1 MSVFLFSTYELD
13 SAGGHH
19 TDTNNS
25 KVLDYI
31 VDNLNELHWQEAL
44 VKKIG
49 YDKRRGRKIKIYLRF
64 FRQNRIEENNLRSY
78 SRFMRKEN
86 CLIIDPIF
94 SLKSYNG
101 LECKELSAKIY
112 DDVFQYLEFAINKYE
127 AKFDDFD
134 FPAFFK
140 ILLERFQDI
149 RAGILPQDENN
160 QLEKLLDGII

>member
-1 MSVFLFSTYELD
+1 M
-13 SAGGHH
+13 
-19 TDTNNS
+19 
-25 KVLDYI
+25 
-31 VDNLNELHWQEAL
+31 
-44 VKKIG
+44 
-49 YDKRRGRKIKIYLRF
+49 
-64 FRQNRIEENNLRSY
+64 
-78 SRFMRKEN
+78 
-86 CLIIDPIF
+86 
-94 SLKSYNG
+94 
-101 LECKELSAKIY
+101 SAKIY

>member
-1 MSVFLFSTYELD
+1 M
-13 SAGGHH
+13 
-19 TDTNNS
+19 
-25 KVLDYI
+25 K
-31 VDNLNELHWQEAL
+31 
-44 VKKIG
+44 
-49 YDKRRGRKIKIYLRF
+49 
-64 FRQNRIEENNLRSY
+64 
-78 SRFMRKEN
+78 KEN

-101 LECKELSAKIY
+101 LECKELSVKIY

>member
-1 MSVFLFSTYELD
+1 M
-13 SAGGHH
+13 
-19 TDTNNS
+19 
-25 KVLDYI
+25 K
-31 VDNLNELHWQEAL
+31 
-44 VKKIG
+44 
-49 YDKRRGRKIKIYLRF
+49 
-64 FRQNRIEENNLRSY
+64 
-78 SRFMRKEN
+78 KEN

-94 SLKSYNG
+94 LLKSYNG
-101 LECKELSAKIY
+101 LECEELSAKIY